1 MYFNVQVKLTNSLEE
16 EKKEKEKTS
25 KREACFASSSQTVHK
40 MNCPFVQLISILA
53 PCLLRRKGGG
63 EGGEGRWTVAQEE
76 TAAGR

>member
-63 EGGEGRWTVAQEE
+63 EKLQKPFNDKHL
-76 TAAGR
+76 